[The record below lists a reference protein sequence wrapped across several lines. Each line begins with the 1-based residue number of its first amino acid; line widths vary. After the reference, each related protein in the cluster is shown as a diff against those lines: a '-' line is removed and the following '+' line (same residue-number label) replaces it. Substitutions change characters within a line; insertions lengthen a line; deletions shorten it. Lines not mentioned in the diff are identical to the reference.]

1 MADYTGTGTVVSSG
15 VGAGVLPV
23 TGGVDSI
30 WFWVVVFV
38 LISAGFAALRLIP
51 RRANDSDDA

>member
-1 MADYTGTGTVVSSG
+1 MADYAGAGTAASAG

-30 WFWVVVFV
+30 WFWVVMFV
-38 LISAGFAALRLIP
+38 LVSAGFAALRLVP
-51 RRANDSDDA
+51 RKRHDDDA